1 MGFKEN
7 RAIFWYFGHGMEENP
22 STASVILWLSF
33 CCIFQPQ
40 QPRGLRKASLFF
52 CSPLNFAIKS
62 VWMCA
67 GLALT
72 FNCNIAKLKKENRA
86 KTDKNCKSLASKPAT
101 VTPNVTLKLCGI
113 GYSILPFWCVKMGS
127 VKSTVK
133 SMSVWTF
140 RLTLIKSGRRI
151 NAIVEP
157 SRALFIP

>member
-7 RAIFWYFGHGMEENP
+7 RDFWYFGQGMEENP

-40 QPRGLRKASLFF
+40 QHAALEKPLFF

-133 SMSVWTF
+133 SMSVSTF

-151 NAIVEP
+151 NAIVEL